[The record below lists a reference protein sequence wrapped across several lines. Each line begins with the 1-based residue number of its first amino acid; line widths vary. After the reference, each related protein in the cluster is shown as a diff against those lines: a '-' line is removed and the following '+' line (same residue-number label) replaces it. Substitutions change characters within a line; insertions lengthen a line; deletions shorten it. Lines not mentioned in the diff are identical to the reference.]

1 MQDEVIEEKARQY
14 EAIALVEEFKKNST
28 AEGWSDEQEKILKI
42 WAEKAAGYRWLHEQS
57 ARHYRQLNNRFVYPQ
72 IILSTLAGVSGFG
85 ITTSKE
91 DRNWAPAGYAIATIN
106 IAAAL
111 LTSFQKFISAAEKS
125 ENHNTI
131 GRQFAAF
138 YRTIVLELSLN
149 PRDRTDCTELCRQ
162 CRIEYD
168 RLMNVAPSVPLK
180 IIKRFKVRFPNSRY
194 KPDVANGLSDMQL
207 WEPKESSLNIMRKY
221 FREMYSSEKN
231 DSNI

>member
-1 MQDEVIEEKARQY
+1 MQEEEIEQKARQY

-57 ARHYRQLNNRFVYPQ
+57 ARHYRQLNNKFVYPQ

-91 DRNWAPAGYAIATIN
+91 DRDWAPVGYAIAALN
-106 IAAAL
+106 ITAAL

-180 IIKRFKVRFPNSRY
+180 IINRFKCRFPNSRY

-207 WEPKESSLNIMRKY
+207 WEPKESSLTIMRKN
-221 FREMYSSEKN
+221 FREMFSTEKN
-231 DSNI
+231 DYNI